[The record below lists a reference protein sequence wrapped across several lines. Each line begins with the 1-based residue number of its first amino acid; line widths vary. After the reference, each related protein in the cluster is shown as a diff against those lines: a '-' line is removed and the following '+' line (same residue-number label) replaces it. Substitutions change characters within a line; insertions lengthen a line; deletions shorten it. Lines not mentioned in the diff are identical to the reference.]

1 MEATDAP
8 KDLQKETEVIEQLKT
23 AFPATILESQVGRKN
38 RPRVV
43 ISLEDALPILRYAKD
58 TQGFEHLS
66 AVIGI
71 DMIDYFAVA
80 YMLGSWSNG
89 LMLEV
94 LVRINDLEN
103 PTLPSVTSLWETANW
118 HEREVFDLFGFKF
131 TDHPDLKRIVLPEE
145 WDDPDQFPH
154 EDPDILHP
162 LRKSYKQPENPFRLT
177 RKVDETREHIDINQW
192 RKTIE

>member
-1 MEATDAP
+1 MGLLNSEEQRRGNTVEATDAR

-23 AFPATILESQVGRKN
+23 AFSAKILESQVGRKN

-43 ISLEDALPILRYAKD
+43 ISPEDALPILRYAKD

-118 HEREVFDLFGFKF
+118 HEREVFDLRTPISFIPF
-131 TDHPDLKRIVLPEE
+131 V
-145 WDDPDQFPH
+145 
-154 EDPDILHP
+154 
-162 LRKSYKQPENPFRLT
+162 NP
-177 RKVDETREHIDINQW
+177 INNQ
-192 RKTIE
+192 KTLFV